1 MDYFESEVRML
12 TSLGLLESGF
22 QKSGGQGGC
31 VSVIMRASGPPL
43 SRLNTPISQL
53 NYNKT
58 KKLS

>member
-1 MDYFESEVRML
+1 ML